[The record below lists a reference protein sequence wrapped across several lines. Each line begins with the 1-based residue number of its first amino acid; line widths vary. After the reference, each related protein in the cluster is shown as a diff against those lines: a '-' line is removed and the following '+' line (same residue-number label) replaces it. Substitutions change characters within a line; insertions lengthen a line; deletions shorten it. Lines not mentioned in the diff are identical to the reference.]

1 MPSSRRSGRERKAGK
16 ASVAPSVLVGLQSL
30 VEGENEAVFSEM
42 LSESA
47 GDTLVDKWLSC
58 MHVNGLSYEML
69 LVSYVDVGLL
79 SEYCSTRLGKSGK
92 GGASTLAARIAREW
106 AKPAFRPLPVAPA
119 GSSKRKPAEDAEP
132 KKAEKKEKQEKK
144 KQEKETA
151 ADAPPE
157 LVEAVKAALE
167 AADQGDYPAELDS
180 LWLCVLSVTNP
191 RANLMP
197 LLADG
202 KLTETSAYKL
212 YSSVLID
219 DSDYCNE
226 TSDDFLDLQRSFK
239 TPAAAVPETVARAV
253 RSGKVPSDSAPR
265 FSRLWAA
272 WLKGARWGSL
282 AGEFVRAHEIQEI
295 AEKSLPTKQGLLSL
309 VPYNCVKPAAPGF
322 LETLGLECENA
333 EHERAFADAFVR
345 VWARDGSVGRA
356 DVGGLVATAC
366 QRQRALARLGGS

>member
-1 MPSSRRSGRERKAGK
+1 M
-16 ASVAPSVLVGLQSL
+16 APSVLVGLQSL